1 MAQGASH
8 GFTSRRNSVEE
19 QPTQS
24 KNRRGPSVIVGI
36 AVGVVAVL
44 CLCLVIFG
52 ALAPSNRTQTAD
64 APRSVPSVE
73 QDQEVAAGAS
83 EATTDALKPIDTP
96 EPTTAPVS
104 TITPAS
110 MDTPVPTPIPTDTPV
125 PTDTLI
131 PTDTSVPTETPTPAI
146 PTETPTPKP
155 TKTPRPTA
163 TPKSPALIPG
173 LWPADVTENMK
184 TRGFECSGVQEGQ
197 DYLVWSCTRN
207 SEDAML
213 RVDIYGR
220 TLTSIDMIE
229 AASLQFGVPDDELST
244 EFLGFVS
251 TMPYDGA
258 SPDAARAWVRETLP
272 TLQGAGDVRSAT
284 FGGVEYRLL
293 GIPTARTL
301 EIGTLQE

>member
-1 MAQGASH
+1 MK
-8 GFTSRRNSVEE
+8 E

-24 KNRRGPSVIVGI
+24 KNRRRPLVIVGVAI
-36 AVGVVAVL
+36 GIVVIL
-44 CLCLVIFG
+44 CLCLVVFS
-52 ALAPSNRTQTAD
+52 ALVPSDRTQTTD
-64 APRSVPSVE
+64 APVSGQSVE
-73 QDQEVAAGAS
+73 LDQEVAADAS
-83 EATTDALKPIDTP
+83 GATTATIEPIETP
-96 EPTTAPVS
+96 EPTATPIS
-104 TITPAS
+104 TDTPAS
-110 MDTPVPTPIPTDTPV
+110 TDTPVPTPIPTDTPV

-146 PTETPTPKP
+146 PTATPTPKP
-155 TKTPRPTA
+155 TNTPRPTA
-163 TPKSPALIPG
+163 TPISPALVPG

-184 TRGFECSGVQEGQ
+184 ARGFECSGVQDGQ

-207 SEDAML
+207 SEVAML

-229 AASLQFGVPDDELST
+229 AASLQFGVPDDALST

-251 TMPYDGA
+251 TMQYDGA
-258 SPDAARAWVRETLP
+258 NPDAARAWVRETLP

-284 FGGVEYRLL
+284 FGGVDYRLY

-301 EIGTLQE
+301 EIGTLRE